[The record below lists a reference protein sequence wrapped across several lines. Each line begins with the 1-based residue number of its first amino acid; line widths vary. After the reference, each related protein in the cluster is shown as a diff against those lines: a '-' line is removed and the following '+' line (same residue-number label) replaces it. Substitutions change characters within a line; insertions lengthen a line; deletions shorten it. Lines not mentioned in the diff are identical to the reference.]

1 MIDINDDTLAAAL
14 GSWDLGAGVS
24 VRRYGRG
31 MNSTTWLVTTDA
43 GDWVAKA
50 APAPAAAQ
58 FDAGLAAAARLD
70 AAGVPAGAPLL
81 TTAGAFSVAR
91 AGTRLALLR
100 FTDGRAIDPTRPDER
115 RAWGAT
121 LGRAHDILRAGAPP
135 RGAQGWHWVDA
146 DAPHLAVEPWVR
158 PAVRAA
164 VDELGDV
171 QGRVPLTSGVLH
183 ADPAPEAFL
192 VDLHGQGRVALIDWS
207 SVTVGPLLY
216 DVASARMYAGDEAAF
231 LDVRDGYLDVAPI
244 RAEEMAVLPTFV
256 RFRWAVQ
263 ADYFARRIQD
273 HDLTG
278 IDDASGNAEGLADA
292 RRHLVGR

>member
-1 MIDINDDTLAAAL
+1 
-14 GSWDLGAGVS
+14 
-24 VRRYGRG
+24 
-31 MNSTTWLVTTDA
+31 MNSTTWLVTTGA

-50 APAPAAAQ
+50 VPAAAAAQ
-58 FDAGLAAAARLD
+58 FDAGLVAAARLD
-70 AAGVPAGAPLL
+70 AAGAPAGPPLP
-81 TTAGAFSVAR
+81 TTAGAFSVAL
-91 AGTRLALLR
+91 AGSRLALLR
-100 FTDGRAIDPTRPDER
+100 FTDGRELDPTRSDER

-121 LGRAHDILRAGAPP
+121 LGRAHRILRAGAPP

-164 VDELGDV
+164 VAELDDV
-171 QGRVPLTSGVLH
+171 QRRVPLTGGVLH

-192 VDLHGQGRVALIDWS
+192 VDTHGRVALIDWS
-207 SVTVGPLLY
+207 GVTVGPLLY
-216 DVASARMYAGDEAAF
+216 DVASARLYAGDEAAF
-231 LDVRDGYLDVAPI
+231 AAVRDGYLAGAPI
-244 RAEEMAVLPTFV
+244 EVEEMAALPTFL

-263 ADYFARRIQD
+263 ADYFARRIRD

-292 RRHLVGR
+292 RRYLVGRDVGRDRGVEGEQS